1 VRLWRLS
8 TPLYPWWRSAD
19 ARTSACAG
27 HHEILRAFGSTP
39 PSKLGAEDGS
49 LGLAVRETLVGFLDA
64 LGEVPR
70 GLSAVG
76 YTDQDVGSLVEGMLP
91 QKRVLSLAPNVADL
105 EGEGRE
111 QLEGIIRSSLEW
123 WAKRTLSEITDRPQS
138 VVTSET
144 TIHCKCMLHARRELM
159 SVVDGAALSA

>member
-1 VRLWRLS
+1 M
-8 TPLYPWWRSAD
+8 
-19 ARTSACAG
+19 
-27 HHEILRAFGSTP
+27 
-39 PSKLGAEDGS
+39 
-49 LGLAVRETLVGFLDA
+49 GFLDA

-123 WAKRTLSEITDRPQS
+123 
-138 VVTSET
+138 
-144 TIHCKCMLHARRELM
+144 
-159 SVVDGAALSA
+159 